1 MCIKSGKEKAVFFN
15 PKGLTLLFFES
26 PKIFFKLR
34 VQAQKKKKGPWKK
47 NSKNIWAVV
56 SKKQSTVRTKKKDFR
71 WDRPK
76 RANASLGVLTFFSF
90 LQGEPKPERQKL

>member
-1 MCIKSGKEKAVFFN
+1 MPKSGKEKAVFFN

-47 NSKNIWAVV
+47 NSKNIWALV
-56 SKKQSTVRTKKKDFR
+56 SKKQSTGLIKKKDFR
-71 WDRPK
+71 WGRPK
-76 RANASLGVLTFFSF
+76 KANASLDALPFFSF
-90 LQGEPKPERQKL
+90 LQGEPNPERQKL